1 MSEYDESPRSG
12 PFSCPSCGGRTVF
25 DPASQQLRCPYC
37 GTLKAFQLTRETPNE
52 YDIHFAPPESDA
64 AWIDETRVVR
74 CGGCGAEFIETGET
88 EVGKCPF
95 CGSDC
100 LNAEPAKAGIAP
112 ESVIPF
118 RITRRQAQERFRDW
132 IKGHPFVCRTVKKQA
147 SKGNV
152 TGVYLPYW
160 TYVDEAVSTYEGKA
174 GHHYQGQIP
183 YTVTD
188 PDGKERTE
196 NRSEQLTRWE
206 RASRTIEQRFDDVM
220 IRGSERLPE
229 NMLNSVM
236 PWRFSQLMRYVPE
249 FIAGYVCEKPVTD
262 VQAGWQQ
269 AQGLVDRRLA
279 ELAERDILSSADE
292 AQVRQLETEHRNI
305 RYRLT
310 LLPMYLNAYTYR
322 KKQRHVLINGQTGAV
337 AGHAPV
343 SPLRVAAAV
352 LFGLL
357 LLGGLFALFMSRGG
371 SDYMFNDLSEIHRVL
386 L

>member
-1 MSEYDESPRSG
+1 M
-12 PFSCPSCGGRTVF
+12 VF

-37 GTLKAFQLTRETPNE
+37 GTLKPFQPDRETPNE

-64 AWIDETRVVR
+64 ASIDQTRVVG
-74 CGGCGAEFIETGET
+74 CEGCGAEFIVTGET
-88 EVGKCPF
+88 EVKICPF
-95 CGSDC
+95 CGSSQMK
-100 LNAEPAKAGIAP
+100 AGYAKSGIAP

-118 RITRRQAQERFRDW
+118 QLTRRQAQERFRNW
-132 IKGHPFVCRTVKKQA
+132 IKGHPFVCREVKKQA
-147 SKGNV
+147 SEGRI

-174 GHHYQGQIP
+174 GRHYQGQIP

-196 NRSEQLTRWE
+196 KRSEQLTRWE
-206 RASRTIEQRFDDVM
+206 RVARTLEQRFDDVM
-220 IRGSERLPE
+220 IPGSERLPE
-229 NMLNSVM
+229 AMLNSVM
-236 PWRFSQLMRYVPE
+236 PWKYSQLMRYVPE
-249 FIAGYVCEKPVTD
+249 FIAGYVCEKPETN
-262 VQAGWQQ
+262 VQEGWQK

-292 AQVRQLETEHRNI
+292 AQIKQLETDHSNI

-310 LLPMYLNAYTYR
+310 LMPMYLNAYTYR
-322 KKQRHVLINGQTGAV
+322 KKRRHVLINGQNGKV

-343 SPLRVAAAV
+343 SPLRVGAAIM
-352 LFGLL
+352 LGIL

-371 SDYMFNDLSEIHRVL
+371 SDYMFNDLSGIRCIL